1 MLFPR
6 LKTSTNT
13 ALIFAFFTSVL
24 LITFV
29 AILNIYYFYTW
40 QVDEEIEMI
49 EKTEQLTKNI
59 FEQTNGSGVSSI
71 EKQNLF
77 YKRIVEQG
85 GMIKINGSGT
95 LVSPKWNEEKPNFL
109 GVYKSGAEWY
119 MRYTFPLQN
128 IGTIGLP
135 YKITEHIYGQ
145 VSLLWVSLLLT
156 VFFLIIIAVI
166 SVFFA
171 HYSLRPLSKIIHYIH
186 SFKIGSPLPKFP
198 LSGPDDDEFI
208 IVTKT
213 LSDAFKKI
221 QSQTEVLRQFSI
233 DAAHEFKT
241 PLMVIHSE
249 IDCAIKSGDY
259 RTGMDNIQSQIYFLD
274 TMINTLLTIARLEKD
289 ELKKAEVNISEL
301 LEETISKTELLFEKK
316 GLNVVRII
324 EKNVLLNSNYS
335 MLQIIVSN
343 LLSNAFNYTN
353 TGEIRVTLNKNGFSV
368 QDTGIGIS
376 EENIEKIWDRLYRV
390 DSSWSVQNSHGL
402 GLFLVKTVV
411 EKLGYTIRVE
421 SKQGEG
427 STFSVQF

>member
-1 MLFPR
+1 
-6 LKTSTNT
+6 
-13 ALIFAFFTSVL
+13 
-24 LITFV
+24 
-29 AILNIYYFYTW
+29 
-40 QVDEEIEMI
+40 
-49 EKTEQLTKNI
+49 
-59 FEQTNGSGVSSI
+59 
-71 EKQNLF
+71 
-77 YKRIVEQG
+77 
-85 GMIKINGSGT
+85 
-95 LVSPKWNEEKPNFL
+95 
-109 GVYKSGAEWY
+109 
-119 MRYTFPLQN
+119 
-128 IGTIGLP
+128 
-135 YKITEHIYGQ
+135 
-145 VSLLWVSLLLT
+145 
-156 VFFLIIIAVI
+156 
-166 SVFFA
+166 
-171 HYSLRPLSKIIHYIH
+171 
-186 SFKIGSPLPKFP
+186 
-198 LSGPDDDEFI
+198 
-208 IVTKT
+208 
-213 LSDAFKKI
+213 
-221 QSQTEVLRQFSI
+221 VLRQFSI

-316 GLNVVRII
+316 WLNVVRII

-390 DSSWSVQNSHGL
+390 DSSWSVQNSHWL